1 MIELGMLLL
10 LIAVLIGLIVI
21 LKSLRT
27 FVVNAVIGLFVLYL
41 ANAAAGLGI
50 GYDWS
55 VVLICAFGG
64 ALGALMVIALHI
76 MGWAF

>member
-1 MIELGMLLL
+1 MIELGMVLL
-10 LIAVLIGLIVI
+10 LIAVVIGIFVI
-21 LKSLRT
+21 LRSLRT
-27 FVVNAVIGLFVLYL
+27 FLVNARIGLFVLYL

>member
-1 MIELGMLLL
+1 MVLL
-10 LIAVLIGLIVI
+10 LIAVVIGIIVI
-21 LKSLRT
+21 LRSLRT
-27 FVVNAVIGLFVLYL
+27 FLVNALIGLFVLYL